1 MSLPKRINPF
11 VKSTNDTGFGNN
23 AASQAGRF
31 LNKDGSFNVQKKGAP
46 LKERVSIYYN
56 MLTMPRWEFILIII
70 IGFVFTNLLFSFFY
84 LLLDEDELV
93 GVVASTH
100 AERFKEIFFFSAQTL
115 TTVGYGRINP
125 VGYAASVIASVEA
138 LTGFL
143 LFAIATGLIYG
154 RFSRP
159 MAYINFSNNALI
171 SPYQDKTAVMFR
183 FVSYKIN
190 HTLTDV
196 EIKVNLALTLVEN
209 EKPVFKFYQLPLER
223 NRVDSLVMNWT
234 IVHPIDEQSPL
245 YGLTPEDLEAADA
258 EIYVLV
264 RGFDDIFSNTVLTRS
279 SYTFR
284 EIIFNAKF
292 IPMYHESEDNT
303 TTILELNKLNDFVN
317 L

>member
-11 VKSTNDTGFGNN
+11 VKSTNDTGFGTN
-23 AASQAGRF
+23 ATSQAGRF
-31 LNKDGSFNVQKKGAP
+31 LNKDGSFNVVKKGAP

-56 MLTMPRWEFILIII
+56 MLTMPRWEFILVVI

-84 LLLDEDELV
+84 LLLDEHELV

-125 VGYAASVIASVEA
+125 VGYAASVIASAEA

-171 SPYQDKTAVMFR
+171 SPYQNKTAVMFR
-183 FVSYKIN
+183 FVSYKTN

-196 EIKVNLALTLVEN
+196 EVKVNLALTLVEN

-234 IVHPIDEQSPL
+234 VVHPIDEQSPL
-245 YGLTPEDLEAADA
+245 YGLTKEDLEAADA

-292 IPMYHESEDNT
+292 SPMYHESEDNT
-303 TTILELNKLNDFVN
+303 TTILELNKLNDFV
-317 L
+317 LL

>member
-1 MSLPKRINPF
+1 MSLIKRISPF
-11 VKSTNDTGFGNN
+11 IKSTNDTGFGSN
-23 AASQAGRF
+23 ANSQAGRF
-31 LNKDGSFNVQKKGAP
+31 LNKDGSFNVIKKGAP
-46 LKERVSIYYN
+46 LKQRVSIYYN
-56 MLTMPRWEFILIII
+56 MLTMPRWEFMLIII

-84 LLLDEDELV
+84 LLLDEHELV
-93 GVVASTH
+93 GIVASTH

-125 VGYAASVIASVEA
+125 VGYVASVIASVEA

-159 MAYINFSNNALI
+159 MAYLNFSTNALV
-171 SPYQDKTAVMFR
+171 SPFQGATAIMFR
-183 FVSYKIN
+183 FVSYKNN

-196 EIKVNLALTLVEN
+196 EVKVTLGLTVMEN
-209 EKPVFKFYQLPLER
+209 DKPVFKFYQLPLER
-223 NRVDSLVMNWT
+223 SRVDSLMMNWT
-234 IVHPIDEQSPL
+234 IVHPIDEESPL
-245 YGLTPEDLEAADA
+245 FGLTKEDLEAADA

-264 RGFDDIFSNTVLTRS
+264 RGFDDIFSNTVLARS

-284 EIIFNAKF
+284 EVIFNAKF

-303 TTILELNKLNDFVN
+303 TTVLELNKLNDFVN